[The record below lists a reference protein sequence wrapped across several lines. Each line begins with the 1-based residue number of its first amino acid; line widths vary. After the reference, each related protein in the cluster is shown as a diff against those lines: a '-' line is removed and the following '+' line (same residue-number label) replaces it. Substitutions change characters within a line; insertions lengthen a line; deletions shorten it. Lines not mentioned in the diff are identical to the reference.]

1 MAWSIFG
8 LCFMGGLNGV
18 YQVLAGVKKSKKQDC
33 CFSRQVLRAVCTFL
47 LITFAWLFF
56 RAGSLSAAKEIL
68 GNLFSVNNWTI
79 LFGGEL
85 YTLGVAKNEM
95 SVLIISIITLFIVD
109 YYKYKEKDVVGFIL
123 RQEYWFR
130 YLVYAVLFF
139 VILIHGCYGETY
151 DAQQFIYFQ
160 F

>member
-1 MAWSIFG
+1 M
-8 LCFMGGLNGV
+8 
-18 YQVLAGVKKSKKQDC
+18 
-33 CFSRQVLRAVCTFL
+33 LRIVFTFFL
-47 LITFAWLFF
+47 VTFAWLFF

-85 YTLGVAKNEM
+85 YGLGVAKKDM
-95 SVLIISIITLFIVD
+95 GVLLISIIALFIVD

-130 YLVYAVLFF
+130 YLVYVVLFF
-139 VILIHGCYGETY
+139 VTLIYGCYGETY

>member
-1 MAWSIFG
+1 M
-8 LCFMGGLNGV
+8 
-18 YQVLAGVKKSKKQDC
+18 
-33 CFSRQVLRAVCTFL
+33 
-47 LITFAWLFF
+47 FF